1 MPCAFDAITER
12 RPRQLVSWDLTNPP
26 LVEQCSIN
34 DERRLTAKFEP
45 VNIDP
50 TRVQS
55 REEEMPAALQRTA
68 SLSAKVSTALAAH
81 WRTILS
87 FAMLLVIWEALVRLL
102 GVKLYILPPPS
113 IVLMTLWTKW
123 ATIGTAA
130 WYTAQPMLIGYAL
143 AVCIGV
149 ALALSFAL
157 SRWIESIVYPQIV
170 FLQIIPKI
178 AIAPLF
184 MIWFG
189 YGLTSKVLIVFLL
202 SFFPVVVSAV
212 QAFRSMDP
220 DILDLARITGA
231 SPIRTF
237 FKVQVPHALPT
248 MFTGFKVAAAL
259 ASTAAVVA
267 EFVSSDRGLGY
278 LLVDYT
284 NRFDTPGVFAAI
296 LVLSIMGLA
305 LYAAVE
311 AIERIAIPWHVSQRI
326 DAGIAAAT

>member
-1 MPCAFDAITER
+1 MTT
-12 RPRQLVSWDLTNPP
+12 STH
-26 LVEQCSIN
+26 SN
-34 DERRLTAKFEP
+34 DTSLRARL
-45 VNIDP
+45 
-50 TRVQS
+50 
-55 REEEMPAALQRTA
+55 AA
-68 SLSAKVSTALAAH
+68 SVAAH
-81 WRTILS
+81 WRTALG
-87 FAMLLVIWEALVRLL
+87 FAIVLLAWELLVRFFGI
-102 GVKLYILPPPS
+102 KLYILPPPS
-113 IVLMTLWTKW
+113 TVLVTLWTKR
-123 ATIGTAA
+123 ATIGAAA
-130 WYTAQPMLIGYAL
+130 WYTGQPMLIGYAF
-143 AVCIGV
+143 AVLVGV

-157 SRWIESIVYPQIV
+157 SRLIESIVYPQIV

-220 DILDLARITGA
+220 DIRDLARVTGA
-231 SPIRTF
+231 SPARMF
-237 FKVQVPHALPT
+237 FRVQVPHALPT

-259 ASTAAVVA
+259 AATAAVVA

-296 LVLSIMGLA
+296 LVLSAMGLV
-305 LYAAVE
+305 LYAVVE
-311 AIERIAIPWHVSQRI
+311 AIERISIPWHVSQRI
-326 DAGIAAAT
+326 DAGMAAAT

>member
-1 MPCAFDAITER
+1 MSSTQQTKAGLRA
-12 RPRQLVSWDLTNPP
+12 
-26 LVEQCSIN
+26 
-34 DERRLTAKFEP
+34 RLG
-45 VNIDP
+45 
-50 TRVQS
+50 
-55 REEEMPAALQRTA
+55 A
-68 SLSAKVSTALAAH
+68 SLTAH
-81 WRTILS
+81 WRTILG
-87 FAMLLVIWEALVRLL
+87 FAIMLLLWEVLVRAL
-102 GVKLYILPPPS
+102 GIKLYILPPPS
-113 IVLMTLWTKW
+113 TVIVTLWTKR
-123 ATIGTAA
+123 ATLGTAA
-130 WYTAQPMLIGYAL
+130 WYTAQPMLIGYGC
-143 AVCIGV
+143 AVLIGV
-149 ALALSFAL
+149 ALALSFAV
-157 SRWIESIVYPQIV
+157 SRLIESIVYPQIV

-220 DILDLARITGA
+220 DIRDLARITGA
-231 SPIRTF
+231 SPLRMF
-237 FKVQVPHALPT
+237 FRVQVPHALPT

-296 LVLSIMGLA
+296 LLLSVMGLT
-305 LYAAVE
+305 LYAVVE
-311 AIERIAIPWHVSQRI
+311 AIERISIPWHVSQRI
-326 DAGIAAAT
+326 DAGMATAT

>member
-1 MPCAFDAITER
+1 MSTTQQSDASVRTR
-12 RPRQLVSWDLTNPP
+12 LGA
-26 LVEQCSIN
+26 SI
-34 DERRLTAKFEP
+34 
-45 VNIDP
+45 
-50 TRVQS
+50 
-55 REEEMPAALQRTA
+55 
-68 SLSAKVSTALAAH
+68 AAH
-81 WRTILS
+81 WRTVLS
-87 FAMLLVIWEALVRLL
+87 FAILLLAWEILVRLL

-113 IVLMTLWTKW
+113 TVFVTLWTKW
-123 ATIGTAA
+123 ATIRNAA
-130 WYTAQPMLIGYAL
+130 WYTAQPMLIGYGF
-143 AVCIGV
+143 AVLVGV
-149 ALALSFAL
+149 VLALSFAV
-157 SRWIESIVYPQIV
+157 SRLVEAIVYPQIV

-189 YGLTSKVLIVFLL
+189 YGLTSKVLLVFLL

-220 DILDLARITGA
+220 DIRDLARVTGA
-231 SPIRTF
+231 SPMRMF

-296 LVLSIMGLA
+296 LVLSVMGLT

-311 AIERIAIPWHVSQRI
+311 VIERISIPWHVSQRI
-326 DAGIAAAT
+326 DAGMATAT

>member
-1 MPCAFDAITER
+1 MSSKQETKAG
-12 RPRQLVSWDLTNPP
+12 LVG
-26 LVEQCSIN
+26 
-34 DERRLTAKFEP
+34 RLG
-45 VNIDP
+45 
-50 TRVQS
+50 
-55 REEEMPAALQRTA
+55 A
-68 SLSAKVSTALAAH
+68 SSAMH
-81 WRTILS
+81 WRTMLG
-87 FAMLLVIWEALVRLL
+87 FAIVLLLWEVLVRAL
-102 GVKLYILPPPS
+102 GIKLYILPPPS
-113 IVLMTLWTKW
+113 TVLVTLWTKR
-123 ATIGTAA
+123 ATLGVAA
-130 WYTAQPMLIGYAL
+130 WYTAQPMLIGYGC
-143 AVCIGV
+143 AVLVGV

-157 SRWIESIVYPQIV
+157 SRLVESIVYPQIV

-220 DILDLARITGA
+220 DIRDLARITGA
-231 SPIRTF
+231 SPLRMF

-296 LVLSIMGLA
+296 LLLSVMGLT
-305 LYAAVE
+305 LYAVVEAVE
-311 AIERIAIPWHVSQRI
+311 RISIPWHVSQRI
-326 DAGIAAAT
+326 DAGMATAT

>member
-1 MPCAFDAITER
+1 MSR
-12 RPRQLVSWDLTNPP
+12 LV
-26 LVEQCSIN
+26 
-34 DERRLTAKFEP
+34 
-45 VNIDP
+45 
-50 TRVQS
+50 
-55 REEEMPAALQRTA
+55 
-68 SLSAKVSTALAAH
+68 
-81 WRTILS
+81 
-87 FAMLLVIWEALVRLL
+87 
-102 GVKLYILPPPS
+102 
-113 IVLMTLWTKW
+113 
-123 ATIGTAA
+123 
-130 WYTAQPMLIGYAL
+130 
-143 AVCIGV
+143 
-149 ALALSFAL
+149 
-157 SRWIESIVYPQIV
+157 ESIVYPQIV

-220 DILDLARITGA
+220 DIRDLARITGA
-231 SPIRTF
+231 SAVRMF

-248 MFTGFKVAAAL
+248 LFTGFKVAAAL

-311 AIERIAIPWHVSQRI
+311 AIERISIPWHVSQRI
-326 DAGIAAAT
+326 GSDMTTAT

>member
-1 MPCAFDAITER
+1 MSSARQHNASRGARLVAATARHRRTLLGFAI
-12 RPRQLVSWDLTNPP
+12 L
-26 LVEQCSIN
+26 
-34 DERRLTAKFEP
+34 
-45 VNIDP
+45 
-50 TRVQS
+50 
-55 REEEMPAALQRTA
+55 
-68 SLSAKVSTALAAH
+68 LAG
-81 WRTILS
+81 
-87 FAMLLVIWEALVRLL
+87 WEALVRVF

-113 IVLMTLWTKW
+113 SVLATLWAKW
-123 ATIGTAA
+123 PTIGTAA
-130 WYTAQPMLIGYAL
+130 WYTAQPMLIGYGF
-143 AVCIGV
+143 AVLVGV

-157 SRWIESIVYPQIV
+157 SRLIESIVYPQIV

-212 QAFRSMDP
+212 QAFRSLDP
-220 DILDLARITGA
+220 DVRDLARVTGA
-231 SPIRTF
+231 TPVRMF

-259 ASTAAVVA
+259 AATAAVVA

-284 NRFDTPGVFAAI
+284 NRFETSGVFAAI
-296 LVLSIMGLA
+296 LVLSVMGLA

-311 AIERIAIPWHVSQRI
+311 VIERISIPWHVSQRF
-326 DAGIAAAT
+326 DAGMATAT

>member
-1 MPCAFDAITER
+1 
-12 RPRQLVSWDLTNPP
+12 
-26 LVEQCSIN
+26 
-34 DERRLTAKFEP
+34 
-45 VNIDP
+45 
-50 TRVQS
+50 
-55 REEEMPAALQRTA
+55 MPAALQHTA
-68 SLSAKVSTALAAH
+68 SFSAKVGTALAGH

-87 FAMLLVIWEALVRLL
+87 FAILLVAWEVLVRLL
-102 GVKLYILPPPS
+102 GVKMYILPPPS
-113 IVLMTLWTKW
+113 AVLATLWTKW
-123 ATIGTAA
+123 PTIGTAA
-130 WYTAQPMLIGYAL
+130 WYTAQPMLIGYGL
-143 AVCIGV
+143 AVVIGV

-157 SRWIESIVYPQIV
+157 SRLIESIVYPQIV

-212 QAFRSMDP
+212 QAFRSMDR

-231 SPIRTF
+231 SPVRMF

-296 LVLSIMGLA
+296 LVLSIMGLT

-311 AIERIAIPWHVSQRI
+311 AIERISIPWHVSQRT

>member
-1 MPCAFDAITER
+1 MPSAPHRT
-12 RPRQLVSWDLTNPP
+12 VS
-26 LVEQCSIN
+26 I
-34 DERRLTAKFEP
+34 RAKAG
-45 VNIDP
+45 
-50 TRVQS
+50 
-55 REEEMPAALQRTA
+55 AALA
-68 SLSAKVSTALAAH
+68 SH

-87 FAMLLVIWEALVRLL
+87 FAMLLVAWEGLVRLL

-113 IVLMTLWTKW
+113 IVLTTLWTKW
-123 ATIGTAA
+123 ITIGTAA
-130 WYTAQPMLIGYAL
+130 WYTAQPMLIGYGF
-143 AVCIGV
+143 AVFIGV

-157 SRWIESIVYPQIV
+157 SRLIESIVYPQIV

-231 SPIRTF
+231 SPVRMF

-296 LVLSIMGLA
+296 LVLSIMGLT

-311 AIERIAIPWHVSQRI
+311 AIERISIPWHVSQRI
-326 DAGIAAAT
+326 EAGMATAT

>member
-1 MPCAFDAITER
+1 MSST
-12 RPRQLVSWDLTNPP
+12 
-26 LVEQCSIN
+26 
-34 DERRLTAKFEP
+34 
-45 VNIDP
+45 
-50 TRVQS
+50 
-55 REEEMPAALQRTA
+55 QRTKAGLRGRMGA
-68 SLSAKVSTALAAH
+68 SLSAH
-81 WRTILS
+81 WRTMLGFAIL
-87 FAMLLVIWEALVRLL
+87 LLLWEVLVRAL
-102 GVKLYILPPPS
+102 GIKLYILPPPS
-113 IVLMTLWTKW
+113 TVIVTLWTKR
-123 ATIGTAA
+123 ATLGTAA
-130 WYTAQPMLIGYAL
+130 WYTAQPMLIGYGC
-143 AVCIGV
+143 AVLVGV

-157 SRWIESIVYPQIV
+157 SRLIESIVYPQIV

-220 DILDLARITGA
+220 DIRDLARITGA
-231 SPIRTF
+231 SPLRMF
-237 FKVQVPHALPT
+237 FRVQVPHALPT

-296 LVLSIMGLA
+296 LLLSVMGLT
-305 LYAAVE
+305 LYAVVE
-311 AIERIAIPWHVSQRI
+311 AIERISIPWHVSQRI
-326 DAGIAAAT
+326 DAGMATAT

>member
-1 MPCAFDAITER
+1 MSST
-12 RPRQLVSWDLTNPP
+12 
-26 LVEQCSIN
+26 
-34 DERRLTAKFEP
+34 
-45 VNIDP
+45 
-50 TRVQS
+50 
-55 REEEMPAALQRTA
+55 QRTKAGLRGRLGA
-68 SLSAKVSTALAAH
+68 SLSAH
-81 WRTILS
+81 WRTMLGFAIL
-87 FAMLLVIWEALVRLL
+87 LLLWEVLVRAL
-102 GVKLYILPPPS
+102 GIKLYILPPPS
-113 IVLMTLWTKW
+113 TVIVTLWTKR
-123 ATIGTAA
+123 ATLGTAA
-130 WYTAQPMLIGYAL
+130 WYTAQPMLIGYGC
-143 AVCIGV
+143 AVLVGV

-157 SRWIESIVYPQIV
+157 SRLIESIVYPQIV

-220 DILDLARITGA
+220 DIRDLARITGA
-231 SPIRTF
+231 SPLRMF
-237 FKVQVPHALPT
+237 FRVQVPHALPT

-296 LVLSIMGLA
+296 LVLSVMGLT
-305 LYAAVE
+305 LYAVVE
-311 AIERIAIPWHVSQRI
+311 AIERISIPWHVSQRI
-326 DAGIAAAT
+326 DAGMATAT

>member
-1 MPCAFDAITER
+1 MSSTQQTKAGLR
-12 RPRQLVSWDLTNPP
+12 G
-26 LVEQCSIN
+26 
-34 DERRLTAKFEP
+34 RLG
-45 VNIDP
+45 
-50 TRVQS
+50 
-55 REEEMPAALQRTA
+55 A
-68 SLSAKVSTALAAH
+68 SFSAH

-87 FAMLLVIWEALVRLL
+87 FAILLLLWEVLVRAL
-102 GVKLYILPPPS
+102 GIKLYILPPPS
-113 IVLMTLWTKW
+113 TVLVTLWTKR
-123 ATIGTAA
+123 ATLGTAA
-130 WYTAQPMLIGYAL
+130 WYTAQPMLIGYGC
-143 AVCIGV
+143 AVLVGV

-157 SRWIESIVYPQIV
+157 SRLVESIVYPQIV

-220 DILDLARITGA
+220 DIRDLARITGA
-231 SPIRTF
+231 SPLRMF
-237 FKVQVPHALPT
+237 FRVQVPHALPT

-296 LVLSIMGLA
+296 LLLSVMGLT
-305 LYAAVE
+305 LYAVVE
-311 AIERIAIPWHVSQRI
+311 AIERISIPWHVSQRI
-326 DAGIAAAT
+326 DAGMATAT